1 MGLLNSIDIGA
12 KALKVHGKRI
22 DVHAKNIANIDTPNY
37 VRKIPVLNSTDDL
50 SFHGVLNSMKE
61 DVFAVGTLPDLQGGV
76 TFSGIVEDP
85 TLGEKI
91 YKPGHPD
98 ADENGYIRA
107 SNVNAMV
114 DIADA
119 LMAQR
124 AYEAN
129 LALIN
134 ITKSMASRAIDI
146 GRS

>member
-1 MGLLNSIDIGA
+1 MGIMDSIDIGA
-12 KALKVHGKRI
+12 NALKVHGRRI
-22 DVHAKNIANIDTPNY
+22 DVHAKNIANLDTPNY
-37 VRKIPVLNSTDDL
+37 VRKIPVLNAVDDV
-50 SFHGVLNSMKE
+50 SFHGLMNSMKE
-61 DVFAVGTLPDLQGGV
+61 DVFGVGTLPYLEGGV
-76 TFSGIVEDP
+76 SFSGVIEDP

-98 ADENGYIRA
+98 ADADGYIRA

-129 LALIN
+129 LALVN
-134 ITKSMASRAIDI
+134 ISKSMAQRALEI
-146 GRS
+146 GK